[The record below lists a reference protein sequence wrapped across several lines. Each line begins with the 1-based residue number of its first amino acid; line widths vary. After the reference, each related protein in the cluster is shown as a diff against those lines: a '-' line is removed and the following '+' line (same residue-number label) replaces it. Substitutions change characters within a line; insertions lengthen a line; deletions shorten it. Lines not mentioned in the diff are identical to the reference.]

1 MGKLIGKLYETK
13 DYSKFKFLKGNRAI
27 KEKRSLIESIEKSGI
42 LVPIDVNEKFE
53 IIDGQTRF
61 W

>member
-1 MGKLIGKLYETK
+1 MKLRIIQNLN
-13 DYSKFKFLKGNRAI
+13 FKGNRAI

-61 W
+61 DSQKIE

>member
-1 MGKLIGKLYETK
+1 MKLRIIQNLN
-13 DYSKFKFLKGNRAI
+13 FKGNRAI

-61 W
+61 